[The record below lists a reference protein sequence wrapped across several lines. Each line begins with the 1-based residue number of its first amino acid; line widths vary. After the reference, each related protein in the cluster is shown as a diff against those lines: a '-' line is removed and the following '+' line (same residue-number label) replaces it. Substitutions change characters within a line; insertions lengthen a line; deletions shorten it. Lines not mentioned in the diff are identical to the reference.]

1 MKNFLF
7 EVLVTLDLKIK
18 LLIIPLKGQFVT
30 CCGKFNSINLLF
42 IVVVEKLIRFLL
54 ESVIN
59 IFFLNSPF
67 FKIITI

>member
-7 EVLVTLDLKIK
+7 EVLVTLGLKIK

-30 CCGKFNSINLLF
+30 CCGKFNSISLRF
-42 IVVVEKLIRFLL
+42 IVVVERFIRFLL
-54 ESVIN
+54 ESMIN

-67 FKIITI
+67 F